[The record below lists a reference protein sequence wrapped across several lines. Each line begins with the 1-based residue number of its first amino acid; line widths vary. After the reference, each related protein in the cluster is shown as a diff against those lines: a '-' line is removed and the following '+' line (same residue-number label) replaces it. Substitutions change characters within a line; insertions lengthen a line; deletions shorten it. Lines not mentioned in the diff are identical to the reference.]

1 MAWYRPVRY
10 DWVPG
15 RRARVGDMKDRM
27 LRGDSYRLDD
37 PDLRADLDRCA
48 QLVCQYNDT
57 RAGDRDLRP
66 AILAKLLGGV
76 GAGSTVLPPIHVN
89 YGYQTTIGA
98 GTFVNVGVVI
108 LDVARV
114 TIGDDVRIGPN
125 VQLLTP
131 THPLDPATRR
141 TGLQAG
147 APITVADGA
156 WLGGGVIVC
165 PGVTI
170 GVDAVI
176 GAGSVVTHDIPPR
189 VLAAG
194 NPCQVI
200 RPI

>member
-1 MAWYRPVRY
+1 
-10 DWVPG
+10 
-15 RRARVGDMKDRM
+15 MKDRM

-48 QLVCQYNDT
+48 GLVADYNDT
-57 RAGDRDLRP
+57 RVSTRELRP
-66 AILAKLLGGV
+66 VILAELLGAV
-76 GAGSTVLPPIHVN
+76 GAGTVVLPPIHVN

-98 GTFVNVGVVI
+98 GTFINVGVVI

-131 THPLDPATRR
+131 THPLDPAVRR
-141 TGLQAG
+141 AGLQA
-147 APITVADGA
+147 AEPIAVGDGV

-170 GVDAVI
+170 GAESVV
-176 GAGSVVTHDIPPR
+176 GAGSVVTRDIPAR

-194 NPCQVI
+194 NPCRVI
-200 RPI
+200 RPL